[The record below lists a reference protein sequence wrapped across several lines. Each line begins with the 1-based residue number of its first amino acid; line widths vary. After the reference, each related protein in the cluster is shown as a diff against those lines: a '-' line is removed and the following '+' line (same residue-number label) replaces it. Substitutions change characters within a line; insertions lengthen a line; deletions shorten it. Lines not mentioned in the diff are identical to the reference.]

1 MRALPTDMNSDLEAP
16 WVMSRDSR
24 VKNVLCSH
32 PGVREVAVARDSRN
46 AISAFVVPNDEY
58 MDDILGR
65 RSAETTVLG
74 KWRKTYDLTQFTKD
88 AASAPV
94 GFNTLGWN
102 SSYTRQAIP
111 AEEMREWVQT
121 TVTDI
126 LLLAPKTLYE
136 IGCGTGM
143 LLMQIAP
150 RCHQYVAVDFAPAVL
165 ARLREQLRN
174 VPTLVERV
182 QVMERTADNF
192 DGLDQNSFDSVVI
205 NSAAQYFPNVVYL
218 TKVLENAVNIVK
230 PGGHVFV
237 GDVRSLPLLPAFA
250 TSVELFQAG
259 DEVSVGELR
268 DRIQRRIQL
277 EQELRL
283 SPAYFLFL
291 QRRSLKISRVEIQPR
306 CGPRRQRNVAIPV

>member
-111 AEEMREWVQT
+111 AE
-121 TVTDI
+121 
-126 LLLAPKTLYE
+126 
-136 IGCGTGM
+136 
-143 LLMQIAP
+143 
-150 RCHQYVAVDFAPAVL
+150 
-165 ARLREQLRN
+165 
-174 VPTLVERV
+174 
-182 QVMERTADNF
+182 
-192 DGLDQNSFDSVVI
+192 
-205 NSAAQYFPNVVYL
+205 
-218 TKVLENAVNIVK
+218 
-230 PGGHVFV
+230 
-237 GDVRSLPLLPAFA
+237 
-250 TSVELFQAG
+250 
-259 DEVSVGELR
+259 
-268 DRIQRRIQL
+268 
-277 EQELRL
+277 
-283 SPAYFLFL
+283 
-291 QRRSLKISRVEIQPR
+291 
-306 CGPRRQRNVAIPV
+306 